1 MDSQEVS
8 RIKQELRDEGYN
20 LYVHSHPAGM
30 FFPEHKHDHVTLHI
44 ILSGKMSITM
54 DGEVHFLQSGDRLEI
69 PADTDHSA
77 EVLGESPVVCIDAR
91 K

>member
-8 RIKQELRDEGYN
+8 RIKQELRESGYN

-30 FFPEHKHDHVTLHI
+30 FFPEHKHAYVTLHV

-54 DGEVHFLQSGDRLEI
+54 NGEIHMLQSGDRLEI
-69 PADTDHSA
+69 PADMEHSA
-77 EVLGESPVVCIDAR
+77 EVLGDMGVVCIDAR